1 MVFFRFS
8 SSSQVV
14 LSREQNEVGSG
25 REGEERTR
33 GSKGEEKED
42 EEEGRSRGGT
52 TVKSE
57 KEVWGREDW
66 KVPSLLKHLT
76 CSPKG
81 PSLTPRAHKCT
92 MQEQRIVT
100 LVQGVRAHN
109 CNPSARL

>member
-42 EEEGRSRGGT
+42 KEEGRSRGGR

-57 KEVWGREDW
+57 KEVWGRRDW
-66 KVPSLLKHLT
+66 KVSSLLKQ
-76 CSPKG
+76 P
-81 PSLTPRAHKCT
+81 
-92 MQEQRIVT
+92 
-100 LVQGVRAHN
+100 
-109 CNPSARL
+109 